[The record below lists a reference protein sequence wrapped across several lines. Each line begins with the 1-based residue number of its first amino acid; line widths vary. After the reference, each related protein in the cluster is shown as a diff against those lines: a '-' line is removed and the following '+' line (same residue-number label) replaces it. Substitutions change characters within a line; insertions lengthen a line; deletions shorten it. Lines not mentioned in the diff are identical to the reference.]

1 MRKIII
7 YLVVLLVVSPQ
18 VLLSQQTG
26 EVNKVGT
33 TAANFLKLEVG
44 ARAAALAGAF
54 TAVADDASAIKWN
67 PAGMA
72 YVNQFTLSYN
82 NIDLY
87 AGIKHQFFSAI
98 FPVGN
103 NVLGVSVNMVDI
115 GKILKTTIT
124 DPDGDTGLYFDSS
137 NMAVAVSYARPLTDR
152 VTIGVSAR
160 WIHEQIWQEHAYGY
174 CADVG
179 VLYKPGVSGMRLG
192 MSITNFGPDMSMDFG
207 PLQTF
212 QKNPAENMEGVGNR
226 DIWAQWRMEAYPMP
240 VSFQL
245 GGIID
250 LVGSQS
256 FLFKNE
262 ANRASLMIEVN
273 DSFDNQMRSK
283 YGIEYEWKQILA
295 IRGGYKANY
304 DVATFTFG
312 GGFQIPVRNMSLR
325 FDYAYADYGDLGNVN
340 VTTLTLGF

>member
-1 MRKIII
+1 MRKIILFLI
-7 YLVVLLVVSPQ
+7 LLLVVSPH
-18 VLLSQQTG
+18 VVLSQQTG

-87 AGIKHQFFSAI
+87 AGIKHQFISAI
-98 FPVGN
+98 FPMGN
-103 NVLGVSVNMVDI
+103 NVLGVSVNIVDI

-124 DPDGDTGLYFDSS
+124 DPDGETGLYFDSS

-160 WIHEQIWQEHAYGY
+160 WVHEQIWQEHAYGY
-174 CADVG
+174 CADIG
-179 VLYKPGVSGMRLG
+179 VLYNPGISGMRLG
-192 MSITNFGPDMSMDFG
+192 MSITNFGPDMSMNEG

-212 QKNPAENMEGVGNR
+212 EKSPQENTEGVGNR
-226 DIWAQWRMEAYPMP
+226 DIWAQWRME
-240 VSFQL
+240 
-245 GGIID
+245 
-250 LVGSQS
+250 
-256 FLFKNE
+256 
-262 ANRASLMIEVN
+262 
-273 DSFDNQMRSK
+273 
-283 YGIEYEWKQILA
+283 
-295 IRGGYKANY
+295 
-304 DVATFTFG
+304 
-312 GGFQIPVRNMSLR
+312 
-325 FDYAYADYGDLGNVN
+325 
-340 VTTLTLGF
+340 

>member
-1 MRKIII
+1 MRKIIFI
-7 YLVVLLVVSPQ
+7 IIVILVISPQ
-18 VLLSQQTG
+18 LVLSQQTG

-82 NIDLY
+82 NVDLY
-87 AGIKHQFFSAI
+87 ADIKHQFLSAI
-98 FPVGN
+98 FPVGL
-103 NVLGVSVNMVDI
+103 NVFGVSLNMVDM
-115 GKILKTTIT
+115 GKMLKTTID
-124 DPDGDTGLYFDSS
+124 DPDGDVGLYFDSS
-137 NMAVAVSYARPLTDR
+137 NMAVAVSYARMLTDR
-152 VTIGVSAR
+152 VTVGVTAR
-160 WIHEQIWQEHAYGY
+160 WVHEQIWQEHAYGY

-179 VLYKPGVSGMRLG
+179 VLYRPGISGMRLG
-192 MSITNFGPDMSMDFG
+192 MSITNFGPDMSMNEG

-212 QKNPAENMEGVGNR
+212 ERQAEQNTQGQGNR
-226 DIWAQWRMEAYPMP
+226 DMWAKWVMEAFPMP

-245 GGIID
+245 GGTID
-250 LVGSQS
+250 IVGSQS
-256 FLFKNE
+256 FLFKND
-262 ANRASLMIEVN
+262 ANRASFMVEVN

-283 YGIEYEWKQILA
+283 YGVEYEWKQMLA
-295 IRGGYKANY
+295 LRGGYKVNY

-312 GGFQIPVRNMSLR
+312 GGFRIPVRNMSLR
-325 FDYAYADYGDLGNVN
+325 FDYAYADYGDLGHVN
-340 VTTLTLGF
+340 VTTLTLGL